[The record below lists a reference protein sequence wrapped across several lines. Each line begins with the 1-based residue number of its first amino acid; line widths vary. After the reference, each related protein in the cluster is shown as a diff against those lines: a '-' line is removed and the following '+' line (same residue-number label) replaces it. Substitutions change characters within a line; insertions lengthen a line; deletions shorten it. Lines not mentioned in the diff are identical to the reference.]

1 MSGTMAA
8 APGPTD
14 VVVTGGG
21 VSLPGSL
28 TTPRECRGTVVFAHG
43 SGSSRLSS
51 RNIAVAQSLADRGC
65 ATLLFDLLTPGEASD
80 RTNVFDIVLLG
91 DRVLD
96 ATNWLAGRRELGGLP
111 VGSFGASTGAAAA
124 LVAAARLGDQVSAVV
139 SRGGRPDLAGDA
151 LRRVTAPTLFLVGS
165 YDGEV
170 LRLNRQAREK
180 LKSPSELKVI
190 EGAGHL
196 FEEPGTLEQVAEA
209 AGSWF
214 VQHFTART
222 GQGDEPAGGPEKP
235 GRSPVAGPS

>member
-1 MSGTMAA
+1 MAA

-111 VGSFGASTGAAAA
+111 VGYFGASTGAAAA

-190 EGAGHL
+190 DGAGHL

-214 VQHFTART
+214 VQHFAART

>member
-1 MSGTMAA
+1 MAA

-111 VGSFGASTGAAAA
+111 VGYFGASTGAAAA

-222 GQGDEPAGGPEKP
+222 GQGDEPAGAPEKP

>member
-1 MSGTMAA
+1 MTGTMAA
-8 APGPTD
+8 CHGPID
-14 VVVTGGG
+14 VVVTGGD

-28 TTPRECRGTVVFAHG
+28 TTPRECCGAVVFAHG

-51 RNIAVAQSLADRGC
+51 RNIAVAQALADRGC
-65 ATLLFDLLTPGEASD
+65 ATLLFDLLTPEEASD
-80 RTNVFDIVLLG
+80 RTNVFDIGLLG

-96 ATNWLAGRRELGGLP
+96 ATSWLTGHRELGGLP
-111 VGSFGASTGAAAA
+111 VGYFGASTGAAAA

-151 LRRVTAPTLFLVGS
+151 LRRVTAPTLLLVGS
-165 YDGEV
+165 RDGEV

-190 EGAGHL
+190 DGASHL

-209 AGSWF
+209 ARSWF
-214 VQHFTART
+214 VQHFTARR
-222 GQGDEPAGGPEKP
+222 GQGDEPAGGGEKS
-235 GRSPVAGPS
+235 GHSPVAGPS

>member
-111 VGSFGASTGAAAA
+111 VGYFGASTGAAAA

-214 VQHFTART
+214 VQHFAART

>member
-8 APGPTD
+8 SPGPTD
-14 VVVTGGG
+14 VVVTGGD

-28 TTPRECRGTVVFAHG
+28 TTPRECCGTVVFAHG

-51 RNIAVAQSLADRGC
+51 RNVAVAQALVDRGC

-80 RTNVFDIVLLG
+80 RTNVFDIDRLA

-96 ATNWLAGRRELGGLP
+96 ATSWLAGRRELSGLP
-111 VGSFGASTGAAAA
+111 VGYFGASTGAAAA
-124 LVAAARLGDQVSAVV
+124 LVAAAKLGDQVSAVV

-151 LRRVTAPTLFLVGS
+151 LCRVTAPTLLLVGS
-165 YDGEV
+165 RDGEV
-170 LRLNRQAREK
+170 LRLNHQAREK
-180 LKSPSELKVI
+180 IKSPSELKVI
-190 EGAGHL
+190 EGASHL

-209 AGSWF
+209 ARAWF

-222 GQGDEPAGGPEKP
+222 GQGDAPQGEGEKS
-235 GRSPVAGPS
+235 GHSPVAGPR

>member
-28 TTPRECRGTVVFAHG
+28 TTPKECRGTVVFAHG

-111 VGSFGASTGAAAA
+111 VGYFGASTGAAAA